1 MTTHYCYLSFFLI
14 YGLFLLATLVSAS
27 SYRPLTRFLLLVA
40 PLNLLLQ
47 PPAIF
52 HAISLGPRFIRLT
65 GSIIAQDWLPVGI
78 RSWTPVYIE
87 WSRSSR
93 AGLNFHAAYKFVND
107 TYCGDHTTAEPEG
120 EVSGGDLASAGLKLN
135 QYYQQK
141 CTWIL
146 DSLIDRQLVIE
157 VKSTQSRKQRSTV
170 RSKITRYRNLLAIY
184 RFLANTGIFGSS
196 RKLNIPSR
204 AAVFFVLCF

>member
-1 MTTHYCYLSFFLI
+1 MLSQLVFNSSSFHSIYISHPTLFFL
-14 YGLFLLATLVSAS
+14 S
-27 SYRPLTRFLLLVA
+27 SRRTCHFPHHIPRPVNFTRFT
-40 PLNLLLQ
+40 
-47 PPAIF
+47 
-52 HAISLGPRFIRLT
+52 S
-65 GSIIAQDWLPVGI
+65 SITVQDWLPVGI

-120 EVSGGDLASAGLKLN
+120 EVNGGDLASAGLKLN

-146 DSLIDRQLVIE
+146 DSSIDRQLVIE
-157 VKSTQSRKQRSTV
+157 VKSTQSRKHVLYVTIVLYTPTSTSCLEIYSNSYTSFIV
-170 RSKITRYRNLLAIY
+170 IGINAISKWHYSDLYSNLIIQIL
-184 RFLANTGIFGSS
+184 
-196 RKLNIPSR
+196 
-204 AAVFFVLCF
+204 

>member
-1 MTTHYCYLSFFLI
+1 MLKEKRNALDTNDPIKYTKCYVYHILSRFF
-14 YGLFLLATLVSAS
+14 YRYYFQFLNGYFYSPHFFYSLKL
-27 SYRPLTRFLLLVA
+27 LT
-40 PLNLLLQ
+40 
-47 PPAIF
+47 IF
-52 HAISLGPRFIRLT
+52 HIVSLDPHFIRLT

-93 AGLNFHAAYKFVND
+93 AGLNFHAAYKFIND

-120 EVSGGDLASAGLKLN
+120 EVNGGDLASAGLKLN

-146 DSLIDRQLVIE
+146 DSPIDRQLVIE
-157 VKSTQSRKQRSTV
+157 VKSTQSRE
-170 RSKITRYRNLLAIY
+170 
-184 RFLANTGIFGSS
+184 
-196 RKLNIPSR
+196 
-204 AAVFFVLCF
+204 

>member
-1 MTTHYCYLSFFLI
+1 MIIKRTARLSISHRYRFSSNIATNILIKFIIILLLAFYLGFFYRRCSCYFQFLNGSFTPRFFL
-14 YGLFLLATLVSAS
+14 LFFKRPTISHVVTLD
-27 SYRPLTRFLLLVA
+27 P
-40 PLNLLLQ
+40 
-47 PPAIF
+47 
-52 HAISLGPRFIRLT
+52 HFIPLT

-93 AGLNFHAAYKFVND
+93 AGLNFHAAYKFIND

-120 EVSGGDLASAGLKLN
+120 EVNGGDLASAGLKLN

-146 DSLIDRQLVIE
+146 DSPIDRQLVIE
-157 VKSTQSRKQRSTV
+157 VKSIQSREL
-170 RSKITRYRNLLAIY
+170 ICIY
-184 RFLANTGIFGSS
+184 ISSQKLFQQKRFVSIQLANI
-196 RKLNIPSR
+196 
-204 AAVFFVLCF
+204 

>member
-1 MTTHYCYLSFFLI
+1 
-14 YGLFLLATLVSAS
+14 
-27 SYRPLTRFLLLVA
+27 
-40 PLNLLLQ
+40 
-47 PPAIF
+47 
-52 HAISLGPRFIRLT
+52 
-65 GSIIAQDWLPVGI
+65 VGI

-120 EVSGGDLASAGLKLN
+120 EVNGGDLASAGLKLN

-146 DSLIDRQLVIE
+146 DSSIDRQLVIE
-157 VKSTQSRKQRSTV
+157 VKSTQSRKQFSHHARGVCSTIFPLCDLPLSV
-170 RSKITRYRNLLAIY
+170 RLGLFTL
-184 RFLANTGIFGSS
+184 
-196 RKLNIPSR
+196 
-204 AAVFFVLCF
+204 

>member
-1 MTTHYCYLSFFLI
+1 MCIVFYLSFFIDIIFNFSTVILVHAFFI
-14 YGLFLLATLVSAS
+14 LSKLLT
-27 SYRPLTRFLLLVA
+27 
-40 PLNLLLQ
+40 
-47 PPAIF
+47 IF
-52 HAISLGPRFIRLT
+52 HIVSLGPHFIRLI

-93 AGLNFHAAYKFVND
+93 AGLNFHAAYKFIND

-120 EVSGGDLASAGLKLN
+120 EVNGGDLASAGLKLN

-146 DSLIDRQLVIE
+146 DSPIDRQLVIE
-157 VKSTQSRKQRSTV
+157 VKSTQSRK
-170 RSKITRYRNLLAIY
+170 
-184 RFLANTGIFGSS
+184 
-196 RKLNIPSR
+196 
-204 AAVFFVLCF
+204 

>member
-1 MTTHYCYLSFFLI
+1 MIIKRVARLPVSVAFSYNIATNILIKFILLCYHSHF
-14 YGLFLLATLVSAS
+14 VSAFF
-27 SYRPLTRFLLLVA
+27 YRRCYFFIFSVMPT
-40 PLNLLLQ
+40 
-47 PPAIF
+47 IF
-52 HAISLGPRFIRLT
+52 HVVSLGPHFTRLT

-93 AGLNFHAAYKFVND
+93 AGLNFHAAYKFIND

-120 EVSGGDLASAGLKLN
+120 EVNGGDLASAGLKLN

-146 DSLIDRQLVIE
+146 DSPIDRQLVIE
-157 VKSTQSRKQRSTV
+157 VKSTQSRE
-170 RSKITRYRNLLAIY
+170 
-184 RFLANTGIFGSS
+184 
-196 RKLNIPSR
+196 
-204 AAVFFVLCF
+204 